1 MHLTNTSEEGSSGQR
16 SRKGERTM
24 STISY
29 PETRSGSGA
38 SAASGAVILLYG
50 VATYL
55 FFLAVFVYTIG
66 FVGGFVVPKHIENGL
81 PGDAPSA
88 ILVDVVLLGLFAIQ
102 HSVMARPAF
111 KRWWTQIIPAAA
123 ERSTFV
129 LCATAL
135 LALIIWQWR
144 PLPGVVWEVESPMGV
159 AVLHGLYFLGWGIVF
174 YTTFLIDHFELFGVR
189 QTIDHAFGRRT
200 EPAQF
205 TERSL
210 YRVVRHPLMLGFLI
224 AFWAAPVM
232 SPGRLL
238 FAGLITAWVL
248 VAIRMEESTLVEMHG
263 ELYEGYR
270 RRVPALLPRLRWRT
284 GAE

>member
-1 MHLTNTSEEGSSGQR
+1 
-16 SRKGERTM
+16 M
-24 STISY
+24 STTSY
-29 PETRSGSGA
+29 PETELEAGA
-38 SAASGAVILLYG
+38 SAASRALILLYG

-66 FVGGFVVPKHIENGL
+66 FVGGFVVPKHIENGV
-81 PGDAPSA
+81 PGHTLSA
-88 ILVDVVLLGLFAIQ
+88 VLVDVVLLALFAIQ

-129 LCATAL
+129 LCASAL
-135 LALIIWQWR
+135 LALIVWQWR
-144 PLPGVVWEVESPMGV
+144 PLPGVVWDVESPVGV
-159 AVLHGLYFLGWGIVF
+159 ALLHGLYFLGWGIVL
-174 YTTFLIDHFELFGVR
+174 YATFLIDHFELFGVR
-189 QTIDHAFGRRT
+189 QAIDHAFGR
-200 EPAQF
+200 PAEQARF

-210 YRVVRHPLMLGFLI
+210 YRVVRHPLMLGFLV

-238 FAGLITAWVL
+238 FAGVITAWVL
-248 VAIRMEESTLVEMHG
+248 LAIRIEESTLVETHG
-263 ELYEGYR
+263 VLYEDYR
-270 RRVPALLPRLRWRT
+270 RRVPALLPRFRWRA

>member
-1 MHLTNTSEEGSSGQR
+1 
-16 SRKGERTM
+16 M
-24 STISY
+24 SAISY
-29 PETRSGSGA
+29 PGTKLESGA
-38 SAASGAVILLYG
+38 SAASRAAILLYG

-55 FFLAVFVYTIG
+55 FFLTVFVYTIG
-66 FVGGFVVPKHIENGL
+66 FVGGFVVPKHIENGPPSDTL
-81 PGDAPSA
+81 SA
-88 ILVDVVLLGLFAIQ
+88 ILVDVVLLALFAIQ
-102 HSVMARPAF
+102 HNVMARPAF
-111 KRWWTQIIPAAA
+111 KRWWTRIIPAAA

-135 LALIIWQWR
+135 LALIVWQWR
-144 PLPGVVWEVESPMGV
+144 PLPGVVWEVESPIGV

-174 YTTFLIDHFELFGVR
+174 YATFLIDHFELFGVR
-189 QTIDHAFGRRT
+189 QAVDHAFGRPT
-200 EPAQF
+200 EQARF

-238 FAGLITAWVL
+238 FAGVITAWVL
-248 VAIRMEESTLVEMHG
+248 LAIRIEETTLVEVHG

-270 RRVPALLPRLRWRT
+270 RRVPALLPRLRWWT